1 MLHHDIGMLWV
12 KLIGI
17 GSKEY
22 ICVIKKFGVLK
33 LQFHILHKLLICR
46 RFLYHKIHILV
57 VAFKRFFDIY
67 VPIIQRNLH
76 IKKVTSFLPLI

>member
-33 LQFHILHKLLICR
+33 FQFHILHKLLIGRC
-46 RFLYHKIHILV
+46 FLYHKIHILI

-67 VPIIQRNLH
+67 VSMIQSYLH
-76 IKKVTSFLPLI
+76 IKKVTSLLSLI

>member
-33 LQFHILHKLLICR
+33 FQFHILHKLLIR
-46 RFLYHKIHILV
+46 RLLFYNKLDIAAITLQHFVHIYLS
-57 VAFKRFFDIY
+57 AFKGDLQIE
-67 VPIIQRNLH
+67 
-76 IKKVTSFLPLI
+76 